1 MSRWLAVVRKSGICP
16 ASILMLSAI
25 WLGGC
30 AFRSPPDGYEAARR
44 RGAYHTIRKGET
56 LWRISRAYRA
66 DAEQVAVL
74 NGIHDPDQLQAGV
87 RIFIPGAARAVAV
100 PRYGRSAAPRKRPRW
115 AAPVKKK
122 GRPPRRSARRKRSD
136 RRDSRSSVRFVW
148 PVRGKVVRK
157 FGSRGGVKY
166 DGIAI
171 SAPKRATV
179 RAAAAGRVIFSDWGP
194 GSFGRT
200 VIIRHADGAY
210 HSVYAH
216 NSVNLVKKGQLV
228 RRGFPIA
235 RVGQT
240 GKVENTRLHFEIRYR
255 TKPRNPLTYLP

>member
-1 MSRWLAVVRKSGICP
+1 M
-16 ASILMLSAI
+16 
-25 WLGGC
+25 
-30 AFRSPPDGYEAARR
+30 
-44 RGAYHTIRKGET
+44 
-56 LWRISRAYRA
+56 
-66 DAEQVAVL
+66 
-74 NGIHDPDQLQAGV
+74 
-87 RIFIPGAARAVAV
+87 
-100 PRYGRSAAPRKRPRW
+100 
-115 AAPVKKK
+115 
-122 GRPPRRSARRKRSD
+122 
-136 RRDSRSSVRFVW
+136 
-148 PVRGKVVRK
+148 VRK

-194 GSFGRT
+194 GSLGRT

-255 TKPRNPLTYLP
+255 TKPRNPLAYLP